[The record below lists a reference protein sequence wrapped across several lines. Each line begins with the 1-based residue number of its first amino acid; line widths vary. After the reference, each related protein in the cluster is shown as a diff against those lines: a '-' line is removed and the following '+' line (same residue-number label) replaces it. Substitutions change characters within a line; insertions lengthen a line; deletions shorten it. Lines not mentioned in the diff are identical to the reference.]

1 MKNLINSLLILLLF
15 IFSISCNKEIDD
27 NTNNDKVEIMSLGD
41 DSTIFAKQD
50 LAVTSKYAR
59 VATVDLSKKIA
70 RVLYVMDYDLYVAL
84 GSNDATC
91 STYIYTNHNLA
102 MKAFEAANIYNKIEK
117 IIILKTPSVFT
128 PITSAISMLSTF
140 NSTYINENFNTKILI
155 FNKNLGGYAFTNGIN
170 SSVANSL
177 ICGVWKTD
185 SYWNSFNIAH
195 ELGHHYGSPHT
206 HVCWK
211 FPDGTTRRIDS
222 CFAGC
227 NQTNKKF
234 TIGGTVM
241 SYCYNSGTIKLPL
254 VFHPLCIDTMVK
266 TFSRNTS
273 IPADGTPNT
282 CVTTYTPWSSCVN
295 NLQTR
300 TFTQTGSNCVTPPAD
315 SINRLCIPS
324 VVTSVSSQVCYKA
337 SNGKWRLKFNVPIN
351 ASTYPTYAINVCRY
365 DVSCTTTQACG
376 SRGIYTITA
385 AEKSVGVIDR
395 ELNPQP
401 ANVNSCYRTSIS
413 PSSGNVFW
421 TPNFITN

>member
-1 MKNLINSLLILLLF
+1 MKKLIISLLLL
-15 IFSISCNKEIDD
+15 FSISCNKENSE
-27 NTNNDKVEIMSLGD
+27 NTNHSQDEIMSLGD

-50 LAVTSKYAR
+50 LASKYAR
-59 VATVDLSKKIA
+59 VATVDISKKIA

-84 GSNDATC
+84 GSSDAAC

-128 PITSAISMLSTF
+128 PITSALSMLSTF
-140 NSTYINENFNTKILI
+140 NSTYINEKFDTKILL

-222 CFAGC
+222 CYAGC

-241 SYCYNSGTIKLPL
+241 SYCYNNGTVKLPI

-273 IPADGTPNT
+273 IPVTDVPNPPT
-282 CVTTYTPWSSCVN
+282 TTMTVDTVGIPLNKAGFKLSRDNNFAVNTSRWVVAGPSSVTFNNVNKNITSLTLHTGWLSGSTWTSPVKSLQVIVNGVIFYTTTTN
-295 NLQTR
+295 TLT
-300 TFTQTGSNCVTPPAD
+300 TLT
-315 SINRLCIPS
+315 I
-324 VVTSVSSQVCYKA
+324 
-337 SNGKWRLKFNVPIN
+337 PIN
-351 ASTYPTYAINVCRY
+351 SN
-365 DVSCTTTQACG
+365 TTSLRILFRDTDFN
-376 SRGIYTITA
+376 R
-385 AEKSVGVIDR
+385 VR
-395 ELNPQP
+395 E
-401 ANVNSCYRTSIS
+401 II
-413 PSSGNVFW
+413 F
-421 TPNFITN
+421 